1 MKRFLIV
8 LFLLG
13 CESPN
18 TEVVDIEQIDTIFVK
33 SDSLAK
39 QALVVLPKADKQV
52 DKLIERIE
60 VRVETLKRELVKAN
74 SVVKTITVRDTIYI
88 TEKKNFWGKKKVSVD
103 SSQSV
108 VIDSLE
114 N

>member
-1 MKRFLIV
+1 MKKLLIV
-8 LFLLG
+8 LFLFG

-18 TEVVDIEQIDTIFVK
+18 TEVVDIEKIDTIFVK

-60 VRVETLKRELVKAN
+60 VKIETLKTEVVKAK
-74 SVVKTITVRDTIYI
+74 SVKTVVIRDTIYI

>member
-60 VRVETLKRELVKAN
+60 VKIETLKTEVVKAK
-74 SVVKTITVRDTIYI
+74 SVKTVVIRDTIYI

>member
-1 MKRFLIV
+1 MKRFLLV
-8 LFLLG
+8 LLLAG
-13 CESPN
+13 CGSAN
-18 TEVVDIEQIDTIFVK
+18 TEVVEIEEIDTIFVK

-39 QALVVLPKADKQV
+39 HAFTVLPKADEQV
-52 DKLIERIE
+52 DKVIERIE
-60 VRVETLKRELVKAN
+60 VKVETLKSELVKAK

>member
-1 MKRFLIV
+1 MKRLLIV

-60 VRVETLKRELVKAN
+60 VKIETLKTEVVKAK
-74 SVVKTITVRDTIYI
+74 SVKTVVIRDTIYI

>member
-60 VRVETLKRELVKAN
+60 VKIETLKTEVVKAK
-74 SVVKTITVRDTIYI
+74 SVKTVVVRDTIYI

>member
-1 MKRFLIV
+1 MKRFLLI
-8 LFLLG
+8 LLLVG
-13 CESPN
+13 CQSAN
-18 TEVVDIEQIDTIFVK
+18 TEVVDIQEMDTIFVK

-39 QALVVLPKADKQV
+39 QALVVLPKADKHV

-60 VRVETLKRELVKAN
+60 VKMEYLKVEAVKAN
-74 SVVKTITVRDTIYI
+74 TVKTIVIRDTIYI
-88 TEKKNFWGKKKVSVD
+88 TETKNFWGKKKISVD

-108 VIDSLE
+108 VIDSLQ